1 MTGGVIVSTHEKK
14 IAFIAG
20 AVVAGV
26 LLFLGVIRVGLGEYL
41 AMVIYA
47 GIAVVTLTLVGRL
60 GKKYLPE
67 GIGTQFNHYCLHG
80 NGLAVLAIVV
90 MSRMYPSSF
99 TPDFMAPKVSVS
111 KLEAKLEKWSGHKR
125 RIQGTIRDIR
135 HADTSPSDDYILLE
149 IWVEDESGKMFTF
162 FRMPRGNMLPTTG
175 SEIIATGQ
183 VEPDFSTQETYFV
196 IDDMK
201 ILKAGSMLAI
211 VDDH

>member
-1 MTGGVIVSTHEKK
+1 MAGGVFVSTSEKR
-14 IAFIAG
+14 IAIIAG
-20 AVVAGV
+20 AVAAGV
-26 LLFLGVIRVGLGEYL
+26 LLFLGVIRIGLGEYL
-41 AMVIYA
+41 AMVIFA
-47 GIAVVTLTLVGRL
+47 GIAVGTLTLMGRL

-67 GIGTQFNHYCLHG
+67 GIGTQFYHYCLHG
-80 NGLAVLAIVV
+80 HGLPVLAIVV
-90 MSRMYPSSF
+90 MSRMYPSRF

-125 RIQGTIRDIR
+125 RIQGTIREIK
-135 HADTSPSDDYILLE
+135 HADSSPSDDYILLE

-175 SEIIATGQ
+175 SEIVAIGQ
-183 VEPDFSTQETYFV
+183 VEPDFRYQETYFV

-201 ILKAGSMLAI
+201 ILKGGSMLAI